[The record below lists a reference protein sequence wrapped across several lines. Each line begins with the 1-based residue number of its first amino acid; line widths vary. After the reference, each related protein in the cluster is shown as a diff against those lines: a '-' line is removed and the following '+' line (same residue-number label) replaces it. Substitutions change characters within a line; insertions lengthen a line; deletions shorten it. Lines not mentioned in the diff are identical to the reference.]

1 VGPRSQEERRQAAEA
16 RALAAETALA
26 AIGAMVDASELQT
39 VALANQFDANN
50 ELETIA
56 SELEALAAKWKSP
69 HTGETTTRPP
79 SPV

>member
-1 VGPRSQEERRQAAEA
+1 MGPRSQEERRQAAEA

-26 AIGAMVDASELQT
+26 AIGTMVDASE
-39 VALANQFDANN
+39 ANQLGANN
-50 ELETIA
+50 ELETIV
-56 SELEALAAKWKSP
+56 SELEAIAATWNSP